1 MTAPTS
7 SRPLLIRMHPN
18 DNVNTVLAMPDVD
31 RQFDGFGVE
40 DGGGKPEQYGQFT
53 RTEIAKWAKV
63 AKDAKVSIES

>member
-1 MTAPTS
+1 
-7 SRPLLIRMHPN
+7 MHPN